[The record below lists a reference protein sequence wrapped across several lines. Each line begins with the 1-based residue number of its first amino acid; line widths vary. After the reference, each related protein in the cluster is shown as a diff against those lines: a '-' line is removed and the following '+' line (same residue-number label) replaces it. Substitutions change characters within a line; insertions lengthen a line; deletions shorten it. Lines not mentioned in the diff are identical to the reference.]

1 MNETALTDP
10 VSDPVKLLLAAFH
23 NDDLRLNMSY
33 SDFDLKKVKHEL
45 GVHLIERQAAFAE
58 LNSVQI
64 SPAFAEILA
73 ETVPLARAINTEKAR
88 SEFIIANI
96 LVELRKLL
104 NHKIS
109 LFSGIE
115 FNVDREKGLNG
126 YCDFIISASQ
136 EQLIMSSPI
145 IAIVE
150 AKNEN
155 IIGGLGQCIAEM
167 VAANIF
173 NAAENNNDIKKI
185 YGVVTTGTA
194 WKFLKMEGLD
204 VVIDLDEYIIDNPN
218 KIIGI
223 LLAMMAQSA

>member
-1 MNETALTDP
+1 MA
-10 VSDPVKLLLAAFH
+10 
-23 NDDLRLNMSY
+23 Y
-33 SDFDLKKVKHEL
+33 SDFDLKKVKQEL
-45 GVHLIERQAAFAE
+45 GVHLIERQDAFSSI
-58 LNSVQI
+58 NSVDI
-64 SPAFAEILA
+64 SPSLAEILA

-96 LVELRKLL
+96 LVEVRKLL

-115 FNVDREKGLNG
+115 FNVDKEKGLNG

-136 EQLIMSSPI
+136 EQLILCSPI
-145 IAIVE
+145 IALVE

-155 IIGGLGQCIAEM
+155 IIGSLGQCIAEM

-173 NAAENNNDIKKI
+173 NAADDNSNIKKL

-194 WKFLKMEGLD
+194 WKFLKMAGLD
-204 VVIDLDEYIIDNPN
+204 VVIDLDEYAIDNPN

-223 LLAMMAQSA
+223 LLAMLTQTA

>member
-1 MNETALTDP
+1 MA
-10 VSDPVKLLLAAFH
+10 
-23 NDDLRLNMSY
+23 Y
-33 SDFDLKKVKHEL
+33 SDFDLKKVKQEL
-45 GVHLIERQAAFAE
+45 GVHLIERQDAFSSI
-58 LNSVQI
+58 NSVDI
-64 SPAFAEILA
+64 SPSLAEILA

-96 LVELRKLL
+96 LVEVRKLL

-115 FNVDREKGLNG
+115 FNVDKEKGLNG

-136 EQLIMSSPI
+136 EQLILCSPI
-145 IAIVE
+145 IALVE

-173 NAAENNNDIKKI
+173 NAADNNSDIKKL

-194 WKFLKMEGLD
+194 WKFLKMVGLD
-204 VVIDLDEYIIDNPN
+204 VVIDLDEYAIDNPN

-223 LLAMMAQSA
+223 LLAMLTQNA